1 MFKGNMFLLLI
12 LEPISQGLMHPFVN
26 QMLEEI
32 NVTPDRTK
40 IGYYA
45 GIINSLFAL
54 SQLCTTFW
62 WGMLSD
68 RVGRKPILL
77 LGLTGLSISM
87 ISFSLQSRFLGLVL
101 ARCFAGIMDA
111 W

>member
-1 MFKGNMFLLLI
+1 MFLLLI

-54 SQLCTTFW
+54 SQLCTSKFDKIH
-62 WGMLSD
+62 GPIFLSQLEFMSNSA
-68 RVGRKPILL
+68 RLPK
-77 LGLTGLSISM
+77 
-87 ISFSLQSRFLGLVL
+87 SL
-101 ARCFAGIMDA
+101 AT
-111 W
+111 